1 MNALVQLENCKRT
14 SYTTNHKYHCG
25 MQIKEFLAEDIL
37 TSVSLPAKM
46 VVSFLANEGK
56 IFQMSDINKSK
67 GLCEKQLRIKSNIRE
82 D

>member
-1 MNALVQLENCKRT
+1 
-14 SYTTNHKYHCG
+14 
-25 MQIKEFLAEDIL
+25 LAEDIL